1 MYVLTKGSFKKSD
14 CRQRADNKQ
23 KNIENLLKFK
33 IYMHKN
39 PNEFGENSN

>member
-1 MYVLTKGSFKKSD
+1 MYWRKVLLRSLIVGKEL
-14 CRQRADNKQ
+14 DNKQ